1 MAKSLKVTNFTFC
14 KRDLLV
20 LHSATVRD
28 NLPYTANERLVKIQ
42 YKCLVQIYVFPEMKL
57 RGLVIQKQNYNVL
70 SPNFTIHVSVS
81 DL

>member
-28 NLPYTANERLVKIQ
+28 HLPYTANEGRVRIQ
-42 YKCLVQIYVFPEMKL
+42 YICLVPIYVFPEMKL
-57 RGLVIQKQNYNVL
+57 
-70 SPNFTIHVSVS
+70 
-81 DL
+81 